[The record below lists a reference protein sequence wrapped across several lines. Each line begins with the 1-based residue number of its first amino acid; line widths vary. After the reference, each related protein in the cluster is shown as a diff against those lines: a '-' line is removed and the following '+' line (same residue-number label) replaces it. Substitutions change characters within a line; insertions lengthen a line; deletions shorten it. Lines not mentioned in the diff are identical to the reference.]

1 MEEISINRPFLSLS
15 AERWISLGCGAGNCG
30 CLNRADMVSFAR
42 TLADLHGGHVPGFAC
57 GRNAACIQWR
67 CDAGLR
73 GDAGGL
79 YLLNDWRMALAMSLP
94 VGPSIASKSHKSTST
109 PASRS
114 RDRNATDRVRRFS
127 LAATSLARCRHIRRQ
142 TACPRAPTPAAPP
155 ASPAG
160 PP

>member
-67 CDAGLR
+67 CDAGLNPLILR
-73 GDAGGL
+73 SQMAKREVRTGTRTHWRRN
-79 YLLNDWRMALAMSLP
+79 LNDVTAFISRTRG
-94 VGPSIASKSHKSTST
+94 VGRISKPIKSN
-109 PASRS
+109 RS
-114 RDRNATDRVRRFS
+114 
-127 LAATSLARCRHIRRQ
+127 Q
-142 TACPRAPTPAAPP
+142 PK
-155 ASPAG
+155 
-160 PP
+160 